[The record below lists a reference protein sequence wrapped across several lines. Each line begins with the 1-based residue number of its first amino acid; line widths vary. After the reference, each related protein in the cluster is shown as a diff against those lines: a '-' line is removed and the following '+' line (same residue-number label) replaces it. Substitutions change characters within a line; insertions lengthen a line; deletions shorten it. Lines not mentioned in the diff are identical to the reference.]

1 MHPDTDLRCSAAQ
14 LVCYTSLTELIVTST
29 WNYLQL
35 LIHYFDWFHLH
46 FNAEVKNAWSYTS
59 TPQYAFMAWY
69 IAKYSYNFVIY
80 LCLLQ
85 FKFSNYVNSRYFH
98 CPFPPA

>member
-1 MHPDTDLRCSAAQ
+1 
-14 LVCYTSLTELIVTST
+14 
-29 WNYLQL
+29 
-35 LIHYFDWFHLH
+35 
-46 FNAEVKNAWSYTS
+46 
-59 TPQYAFMAWY
+59 MAWY